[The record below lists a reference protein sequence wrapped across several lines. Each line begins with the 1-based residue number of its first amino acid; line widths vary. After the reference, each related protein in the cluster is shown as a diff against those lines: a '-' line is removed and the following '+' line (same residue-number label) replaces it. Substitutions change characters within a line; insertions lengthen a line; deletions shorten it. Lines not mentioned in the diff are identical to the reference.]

1 MAPFDDSRYA
11 SDDLNP
17 IKAGLNNAAASAL
30 SYIMPAGYVD
40 KREFRCG
47 DVHGTAPKPGGG
59 SFSFNLERLTG
70 KDFANPGDDGYKGV
84 FDVYVAHHNGSVPE
98 AKRTAADFLG
108 MPADDRP
115 APRHDTASRASSK
128 PSTWIEVEAPQ
139 DAPAPDFGKLWP
151 RVTFKHAW
159 PYLSETGLRL
169 FFVARYEDEQG
180 EKLTPAVTWGHT
192 GDGKCHWRA
201 KGSAQNILF
210 GLEFLPGRPDAEA
223 WVFEGEKTATAAR
236 ILFPDVICL
245 AWKGGAGNVRNI
257 DWSPLAGRR
266 VRFIADADHNKSG
279 EKAMGVGSAAALKCG
294 AESAIVATMPADFP
308 DGWDV
313 ADLDHT
319 DPAKRQPAGW
329 TLEKIR
335 AHIETACSQPEPAA
349 KGRKAASGRRSDRP
363 RGAASDSSDLP
374 IIQVIAGKLPETVDN
389 AEATLIAR
397 GCPVYQRGGIL
408 VKPAKVRIDVADEKQ
423 TTGTRLIPLTANNIA
438 EMVMRNARVE
448 KYDARSQDFVPTDFP
463 MRAAE
468 TLLDRVGEWEFPV
481 LTGLINAPT
490 LRRDGSILD
499 QPGYDAA
506 TGLLFDPQGVRFPAV
521 LDRPTK
527 EHATAA
533 LAVLNKLICTFP
545 FVSETDRSVALSG
558 ILTAL
563 VRRSIPTAP
572 LHGFSAPTAGSG
584 KSMLVDIASMIASG
598 RQAAVYA
605 QGKTE
610 EEAEKSLGA
619 ALIAGDA
626 LISIDNCE
634 HPLGGERLCQALTQR
649 SLRIRILGQSLNVEV
664 PSNASVFATGN
675 NLTVLGDMTRRTLLC
690 TLDPECERPE
700 TRLFDANPIDL
711 IQRDRGRYAVAAL
724 TIMRAF
730 HVAGSPRQNPP
741 LGSFEAWS
749 GLVRDALVWAGAAD
763 PVTTMDKVRET
774 DPKLQQL
781 TSVVDQWH
789 HALGERS
796 ATVKDVIE
804 LAVRST
810 MNGFNRPEFINS
822 DFREALLVVAG
833 ENGVINSRKLGKWLA
848 SNKGRVVN
856 GLRLIGQSGHASMMT
871 WRLLSVSQK

>member
-1 MAPFDDSRYA
+1 MAPFDDRRE
-11 SDDLNP
+11 DDLDP
-17 IKAGLNNAAASAL
+17 IKAGLNAAAASAL
-30 SYIMPAGYVD
+30 TYIMHDGYVD

-47 DVHGTAPKPGGG
+47 DVQGTAPKPGGG
-59 SFSFNLERLTG
+59 SFSFNLDKLTG
-70 KDFANPGDDGYKGV
+70 QDFANPGKRGFCGV
-84 FDVYVAHHNGSVPE
+84 FDVYVAHHNDDLPA
-98 AKRTAADFLG
+98 AKRKAAEFLG
-108 MPADDRP
+108 MPSDDRP
-115 APRHDTASRASSK
+115 APRNDTARHSRSK

-139 DAPAPDFGKLWP
+139 DAPAPDFPKLWTSA
-151 RVTFKHAW
+151 TFKQAW
-159 PYLSETGLRL
+159 PYLSTTGMRL

-192 GDGKCHWRA
+192 GDGKCYWRA
-201 KGSAQNILF
+201 KGSAQSILF
-210 GLEFLPGRPDAEA
+210 GLEFLPGRPDADV

-266 VRFIADADHNKSG
+266 VRFIADADHDKAG
-279 EKAMGVGSAAALKCG
+279 EKAMNTAAAATLKCG

-313 ADLDHT
+313 ADLDHV
-319 DPAKRQPAGW
+319 DPAKRQPPEW

-335 AHIETACSQPEPAA
+335 ARIESDQVEPAG
-349 KGRKAASGRRSDRP
+349 KSRKAASGRRSDRP
-363 RGAASDSSDLP
+363 RDAASDSSDLP
-374 IIQVIAGKLPETVDN
+374 VIQVIAGKLPETVDN

-397 GCPVYQRGGIL
+397 GCPIYQRGGML
-408 VKPAKVRIDVADEKQ
+408 VKPAKVRIEVADEHQ

-499 QPGYDAA
+499 RPGYDAA
-506 TGLLFDPQGVRFPAV
+506 TGLLFDPQGVRFPAI

-533 LAVLNKLICTFP
+533 LGVLNKLIGTFP
-545 FVSETDRSVALSG
+545 FISETDRSVALSG

-634 HPLGGERLCQALTQR
+634 HPLGGERLCQALTQK

-700 TRLFDANPIDL
+700 TRLFDANPIDM
-711 IQRDRGRYAVAAL
+711 IQRDRGSYAVAAL

-730 HVAGSPRQNPP
+730 HVAGRPRQNPPLPP

-781 TSVVDQWH
+781 ISVVDQWH

-810 MNGFNRPEFINS
+810 MNVFGRPEFINS

-871 WRLLSVSQK
+871 WRLLSVGPK